1 MSSHCL
7 ALVSPPDFADVIRTE
22 IKEAA
27 TEEAGKTPGQLQLCQ
42 VTMKAASSSSITLLA
57 CLLILTGQ
65 AGAHPLERSFFEGP
79 RLSLEGLLSDE
90 SAQALL
96 YFIREKVPQLEV
108 GDPHVQLR
116 LSKGSLSAEQ
126 KMSPQ
131 DLAPV
136 LSVLQTVF
144 QESRPEESAR
154 TFLEVFSDRLKRE
167 DPPISI
173 DLTYHILRHMIDMA
187 KTQNQKHQ
195 AEQNRIIF
203 DSVGK

>member
-1 MSSHCL
+1 MAGGANCKFL
-7 ALVSPPDFADVIRTE
+7 LRPIALP
-22 IKEAA
+22 
-27 TEEAGKTPGQLQLCQ
+27 
-42 VTMKAASSSSITLLA
+42 VTMKATSSSITLLTYF
-57 CLLILTGQ
+57 LLLTGR
-65 AGAHPLERSFFEGP
+65 AGARPLERSFFEGP
-79 RLSLEGLLSDE
+79 RLSLDGLLSDE

-96 YFIREKVPQLEV
+96 YFIRERAPQLDL

-116 LSKGSLSAEQ
+116 LSKGPLSTEHQ
-126 KMSPQ
+126 ISSQ

-136 LSVLQTVF
+136 LSILQTVV

-187 KTQNQKHQ
+187 KIQNQKHQ

>member
-1 MSSHCL
+1 
-7 ALVSPPDFADVIRTE
+7 
-22 IKEAA
+22 
-27 TEEAGKTPGQLQLCQ
+27 
-42 VTMKAASSSSITLLA
+42 MKATSSVTLLA
-57 CLLILTGQ
+57 CFLVLTGQ
-65 AGAHPLERSFFEGP
+65 SGARPFERTFFEGP
-79 RLSLEGLLSDE
+79 RLSLDGLLRDD

-96 YFIREKVPQLEV
+96 YFIREKVPQLEL

-116 LSKGSLSAEQ
+116 LSKGSLSTEPQ
-126 KMSPQ
+126 MSSHHP
-131 DLAPV
+131 APV
-136 LSVLQTVF
+136 LGFLQTFF

-173 DLTYHILRHMIDMA
+173 DLTYHILRHMIDIA

>member
-1 MSSHCL
+1 
-7 ALVSPPDFADVIRTE
+7 
-22 IKEAA
+22 
-27 TEEAGKTPGQLQLCQ
+27 
-42 VTMKAASSSSITLLA
+42 MKAASSSSVTLLA
-57 CLLILTGQ
+57 CFLLLSGQ
-65 AGAHPLERSFFEGP
+65 AGARPLERSFFEGP
-79 RLSLEGLLSDE
+79 RLSVDGLLSDE

-96 YFIREKVPQLEV
+96 YFIRERAPQLEV

-116 LSKGSLSAEQ
+116 LSKGSLSAEHQ
-126 KMSPQ
+126 TSYQ
-131 DLAPV
+131 DLAPI
-136 LSVLQTVF
+136 LNVLQTF
-144 QESRPEESAR
+144 IQESRPEESAR

-187 KTQNQKHQ
+187 KTQSQKHQ

>member
-1 MSSHCL
+1 
-7 ALVSPPDFADVIRTE
+7 
-22 IKEAA
+22 
-27 TEEAGKTPGQLQLCQ
+27 
-42 VTMKAASSSSITLLA
+42 MKAASSSSVTLLA
-57 CLLILTGQ
+57 CFLIFTGP
-65 AGAHPLERSFFEGP
+65 AGAHPLERSYFQGP
-79 RLSLEGLLSDE
+79 RLSLDGLLSDE

-96 YFIREKVPQLEV
+96 YFIRERAPQLEL
-108 GDPHVQLR
+108 GDPHLQLR
-116 LSKGSLSAEQ
+116 LNQGSLSTGHQ
-126 KMSPQ
+126 MSSQ

-136 LSVLQTVF
+136 LSILQTVF

>member
-1 MSSHCL
+1 
-7 ALVSPPDFADVIRTE
+7 
-22 IKEAA
+22 
-27 TEEAGKTPGQLQLCQ
+27 
-42 VTMKAASSSSITLLA
+42 MKAASSSLTLLA
-57 CLLILTGQ
+57 CFLILTGQ
-65 AGAHPLERSFFEGP
+65 AGARPMERSFFAGP
-79 RLSLEGLLSDE
+79 RLSLDGLLSDE

-108 GDPHVQLR
+108 KDPHVQLR
-116 LSKGSLSAEQ
+116 LSKGSLSTEQ
-126 KMSPQ
+126 QTPP

-136 LSVLQTVF
+136 LSILQTVF
-144 QESRPEESAR
+144 QESRPEESDR

-173 DLTYHILRHMIDMA
+173 DLTYHILRHMIDIA